1 MTKAGQT
8 VLQRKPMEWIAVGAF
23 ADAAPLAAAAT
34 ELISVGVPPS
44 DLCLA
49 GLPVS
54 MQRVATAAE
63 VCSVD
68 RLAHLLKGA
77 VEVRLAGS
85 EDAILAVPS
94 CLGNPSSFFSPAIAD
109 RLEGRSARG
118 AFCSVPAPP
127 ARRTL
132 RRLRASFFA
141 TACTTCICF
150 SARRGHPEKSR
161 CERRRDARG
170 TLSAAT
176 R

>member
-1 MTKAGQT
+1 
-8 VLQRKPMEWIAVGAF
+8 MEWIAVGTF

-34 ELISVGVPPS
+34 ELILVGVPPS

-63 VCSVD
+63 VRSVD
-68 RLAHLLKGA
+68 RVAHLLKGA

-109 RLEGRSARG
+109 RLRGPISEGCILLGARAPSAADAATAARVLLRHSLHHVHMLQ
-118 AFCSVPAPP
+118 CPP
-127 ARRTL
+127 
-132 RRLRASFFA
+132 RAS
-141 TACTTCICF
+141 
-150 SARRGHPEKSR
+150 GEKS
-161 CERRRDARG
+161 
-170 TLSAAT
+170 L
-176 R
+176 